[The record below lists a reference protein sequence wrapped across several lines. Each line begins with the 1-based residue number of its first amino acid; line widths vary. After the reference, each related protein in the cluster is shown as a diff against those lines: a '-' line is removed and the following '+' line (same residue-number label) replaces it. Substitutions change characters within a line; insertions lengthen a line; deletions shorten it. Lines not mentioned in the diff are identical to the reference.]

1 MKRLNKLIVFG
12 LIFTTFWSCK
22 KMEDMIVIN
31 PNAVLTATLSAPTLT
46 LLKDNELKDALT
58 VSWVSPEYGFQAAP
72 AYSVYMVKKGGD
84 ITKATPVGVGANLKL
99 LFKTSELNAKV
110 IGLGIAEGTTGDVD
124 VVVESLVGA
133 YTKLRSSVLSLKVT
147 TYVDKLNLTSPWG
160 LVGDAT
166 ANGWNGPDQPMYRS
180 PGVANELVCYVSVTD
195 GQVKFR
201 RYNDWLINLGSSGT
215 VEPDPAQTGTLA
227 ANGKN
232 IGVKKGMYKF
242 AIDTI
247 ALKYTITPVSWGLV
261 GDATTGGWN
270 GPDMPMRYDPTIDMW
285 RAEVK
290 LTAGA
295 VKFRLNNDW
304 GTNYGATGTVEP
316 APIGTGGDL
325 AAGGKNFGVTAGTY
339 LVTLDLKKL
348 KYTFTPYK
356 PWGLVGDATPT
367 GWNGPDT
374 KFTYDLSTKKWVLNN
389 IVLTAAAIKFREND
403 DWGNNFGAT
412 GTVEPL
418 PLVSGATST
427 GIANGKNLGVAA
439 GTWSFELD
447 LADPANPKYK
457 GTKK

>member
-12 LIFTTFWSCK
+12 LIFTAFWSCK
-22 KMEDMIVIN
+22 KEEIITNIN
-31 PNAVLTATLSAPTLT
+31 PNAALVATLSTPTLV

-58 VSWVSPEYGFQAAP
+58 VSWATPDYGFQAAP
-72 AYSVYMVKKGGD
+72 TYSVYIMKKGGD
-84 ITKATPVGVGANLKL
+84 ITKAAPVGAGSDLKKI
-99 LFKTSELNAKV
+99 FKTAELNTKV
-110 IGLGIAEGTTGDVD
+110 LSLGIAEGATADID
-124 VVVESLVGA
+124 VVVESLLGVS
-133 YTKLRSSVLSLKVT
+133 TKLRSSILSIKVT
-147 TYVDKLNLTSPWG
+147 TYADIFNLSSPWG

-166 ANGWNGPDQPMYRS
+166 ANGWNGPDQPMYRT
-180 PGVANELVCYVSVTD
+180 GTAHELVCYVSVND
-195 GQVKFR
+195 GAVKFR
-201 RYNDWLINLGSSGT
+201 RYNDWGTNLGSSGT
-215 VEPDPAQTGTLA
+215 VSPDPAQTGGLLKD
-227 ANGKN
+227 GKD

-242 AIDTI
+242 SIDTTL
-247 ALKYTITPVSWGLV
+247 LKYKIEPLSWGIV
-261 GDATTGGWN
+261 GDATTNGWN
-270 GPDMPMRYDPTIDMW
+270 GPDMPMRYDPTVDMW

-295 VKFRLNNDW
+295 IKFRLNNDW
-304 GTNYGATGTVEP
+304 NATNYGATGSVEP

-374 KFTYDLSTKKWVLNN
+374 KFTYNLSTKKWVLNN
-389 IVLTAAAIKFREND
+389 IVLTAAAVKFREND
-403 DWGNNFGAT
+403 DWGNNFGGT
-412 GTVEPL
+412 GTVAPL
-418 PLVSGATST
+418 PIVSGATAT
-427 GIANGKNLGVAA
+427 GIKDGKDLGVSA

-447 LADPANPKYK
+447 LADPLNPKYK